1 MSPILLYYFCSAV
14 SNVCKITDMKINR
27 PNKIDNINYFKLA
40 QRNVIYK
47 HRHVIIS
54 NHTFQ
59 TFSLQNS
66 RDWKIVKF
74 YIGM

>member
-1 MSPILLYYFCSAV
+1 
-14 SNVCKITDMKINR
+14 MKINR

-66 RDWKIVKF
+66 RD
-74 YIGM
+74 

>member
-1 MSPILLYYFCSAV
+1 
-14 SNVCKITDMKINR
+14 MKINI
-27 PNKIDNINYFKLA
+27 PNKIDNINYFKLT

-59 TFSLQNS
+59 TFSLQNTE
-66 RDWKIVKF
+66 K
-74 YIGM
+74 